1 MSTKMPMLSSLLLC
15 LARVVLVASGL
26 VSGQWVTWDDPVT
39 VLLLKECGREYS
51 FFLFLFITDHD
62 QPLQIH
68 LRLL

>member
-1 MSTKMPMLSSLLLC
+1 MPMLSSLLLC

-26 VSGQWVTWDDPVT
+26 VSGLWVTWDDPVT

-51 FFLFLFITDHD
+51 FFFLFITDHD